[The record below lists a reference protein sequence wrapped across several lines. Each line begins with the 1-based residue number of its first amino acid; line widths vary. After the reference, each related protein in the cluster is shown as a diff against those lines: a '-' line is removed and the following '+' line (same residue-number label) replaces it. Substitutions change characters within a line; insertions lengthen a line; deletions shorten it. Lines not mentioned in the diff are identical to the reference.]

1 MIGYAHVHF
10 MLNYVN
16 KMLLCDIY
24 IYAHVHRFTKYV
36 IMHTH
41 IICHIT
47 LLIYLTVIKVFNVFE
62 HVNCRSAIEKKIGKK
77 IEDSHICIKIKR

>member
-1 MIGYAHVHF
+1 MYGYAHVHF

-36 IMHTH
+36 IMHTR
-41 IICHIT
+41 IICHIM
-47 LLIYLTVIKVFNVFE
+47 LLIYLTVIKVFHVFE
-62 HVNCRSAIEKKIGKK
+62 HVNCRSTIEKKIGKNF
-77 IEDSHICIKIKR
+77 